1 MHNNNVGKKDFHLL
15 ISLMVFLIA
24 IAPLYFQ
31 ANLGGRGLEL
41 TFNLAIWPVAVLIIC
56 CALFLVTIRREARLP
71 RYATLFVAVPV
82 VIILSSFIT
91 GMSQPSEFFF
101 REVYVICGLFFLFAL
116 FQFKL
121 SQRQLEWVLLAVAL
135 SSLPHGV
142 IGALQIHAPIEQ
154 LGWFT
159 SRTREL
165 PHGVFQ
171 QINVQVSFLATAIA
185 ILFYLLSRPIANRLH
200 WAVSALVVFLVGI
213 NTHVLV
219 YSGSRVGL
227 LSLVLSL
234 LLLMTIR
241 YKQFSKNK
249 LKVLLVIVAMM
260 SGAFFGKDGKVS
272 SFEKTMNLTQGVSRE
287 ARINMYRIAL
297 ELVVQKPVQG
307 HGVGN
312 FLRVWNLQ
320 TGDYFTRNPDA
331 TLPPYTEHPHNELV
345 FWVIEGGIIIIS
357 GILAALVA
365 VILGLIRCGP
375 KRAAGYV
382 AMLLPIT
389 IHAQLEQP
397 FYISSLHWFLWL
409 FLIFIV
415 MRHQQIKHSLSL
427 TIAGARLIQI
437 TSVTLLLGCWYF
449 LYHSDKAQ
457 TDITNFIHQ
466 VPVDT
471 PYLEVALNNYYFRPY
486 AEELAMRSRLYS
498 GFNSG
503 NNALVQQ
510 YIDWGTQRISIS
522 PELKLF
528 EDLITAYDYQK
539 NQRAKCDIIDLGFSM
554 YPFNMALVSLHAE
567 CKK

>member
-1 MHNNNVGKKDFHLL
+1 MQNENVGKKDFYLL
-15 ISLMVFLIA
+15 ISLMVFLTA
-24 IAPLYFQ
+24 IAPLYIQ
-31 ANLGGRGLEL
+31 ENLGGRGLEL

-56 CALFLVTIRREARLP
+56 CALFLVTIRREAQLP

-101 REVYVICGLFFLFAL
+101 REVYVLCGLFFFFAL

-142 IGALQIHAPIEQ
+142 IGVLQIHAPITQ
-154 LGWFT
+154 LAWFP
-159 SRTREL
+159 SFTREI
-165 PHGVFQ
+165 PYGVFQ
-171 QINVQVSFLATAIA
+171 QINVQISFLATAIA

-200 WAVSALVVFLVGI
+200 WSVSALVVFLVGI
-213 NTHVLV
+213 NTHILV

-241 YKQFSKNK
+241 YKQLSKNK
-249 LKVLLVIVAMM
+249 LKVLLVIIAMM
-260 SGAFFGKDGKVS
+260 TGLFFGKDGMVR
-272 SFEKTMNLTQGVSRE
+272 SFEKSMNLTQGVSRE
-287 ARINMYRIAL
+287 ARVNMYRIAF

-320 TGDYFTRNPDA
+320 TADYFSRNPDA

-345 FWVIEGGIIIIS
+345 FWIIEGGIVIIG

-389 IHAQLEQP
+389 IHA
-397 FYISSLHWFLWL
+397 SLHWFLWL
-409 FLIFIV
+409 FLIFVV
-415 MRHQQIKHSLSL
+415 MRHQQVKHWLSL

-457 TDITNFIHQ
+457 TDITNFIRQ
-466 VPVDT
+466 KPSDT

-486 AEELAMRSRLYS
+486 AEELAMRNRLYS
-498 GFNSG
+498 GINSS

-510 YIDWGTQRISIS
+510 YIDWVAQRISVS

-539 NQRAKCDIIDLGFSM
+539 NQRAKCEIIYLGLSM
-554 YPFNMALVSLHAE
+554 YPYNMALVSLQAE

>member
-1 MHNNNVGKKDFHLL
+1 
-15 ISLMVFLIA
+15 
-24 IAPLYFQ
+24 
-31 ANLGGRGLEL
+31 
-41 TFNLAIWPVAVLIIC
+41 
-56 CALFLVTIRREARLP
+56 
-71 RYATLFVAVPV
+71 
-82 VIILSSFIT
+82 
-91 GMSQPSEFFF
+91 
-101 REVYVICGLFFLFAL
+101 
-116 FQFKL
+116 
-121 SQRQLEWVLLAVAL
+121 
-135 SSLPHGV
+135 
-142 IGALQIHAPIEQ
+142 
-154 LGWFT
+154 
-159 SRTREL
+159 
-165 PHGVFQ
+165 
-171 QINVQVSFLATAIA
+171 
-185 ILFYLLSRPIANRLH
+185 
-200 WAVSALVVFLVGI
+200 
-213 NTHVLV
+213 
-219 YSGSRVGL
+219 
-227 LSLVLSL
+227 
-234 LLLMTIR
+234 MTIR
-241 YKQFSKNK
+241 YKQLSKNK
-249 LKVLLVIVAMM
+249 LKVLLVIIAMM
-260 SGAFFGKDGKVS
+260 SGAFFGKDGMVS
-272 SFEKTMNLTQGVSRE
+272 SFEKTMNIAQGVSRE
-287 ARINMYRIAL
+287 ARINMYKVAI

-320 TGDYFTRNPDA
+320 TADYFSRNPDA
-331 TLPPYTEHPHNELV
+331 TLPPYIEHPHNELV

-365 VILGLIRCGP
+365 VILGLIHCGP

-389 IHAQLEQP
+389 IHTQLEQP

-415 MRHQQIKHSLSL
+415 MRHRQIKHSLSL

-466 VPVDT
+466 VPGAT

-498 GFNSG
+498 GVNSS

-510 YIDWGTQRISIS
+510 YIDWGTQRISVS

-539 NQRAKCDIIDLGFSM
+539 NQRAKCDIIDLGMSM
-554 YPFNMALVSLHAE
+554 YPHNMPLASLQAE